1 MLTPYQ
7 QELLRQLER
16 EIDELMA
23 QSPHLDALLARLK
36 APAQNAA
43 D

>member
-7 QELLRQLER
+7 QELLRQLEK
-16 EIDELMA
+16 EIDEFLA
-23 QSPHLDALLARLK
+23 QSAHLDALLARLK
-36 APAQNAA
+36 IPAQTEA